1 MPEGP
6 TIVILKEAV
15 QPFKKKKILAVTGNS
30 KIDIQRLQN
39 KTITDFKSW
48 GKHFII
54 CFNNFA
60 IRIHFLMFGSYL
72 INEKKDRPPR
82 LSLTFGK
89 GEINFY
95 TCSIKMIEEPL
106 DELYDWSSDVMNED
120 WDPKKARKKL
130 RDAPNMLV
138 TDALLDQQIFSGVG
152 NIIKNEVLFR
162 IKVHP
167 ESSIGALPLP
177 KLNELIKE
185 AVNYSFEFLAWK
197 KKFEL
202 KKHWLAYNKKTCPR
216 CNIPLKKQHLGK
228 TKRRTFFCDN
238 CQIKYA

>member
-6 TIVILKEAV
+6 SIIILKEAV

-54 CFNNFA
+54 CFNDFA

-72 INEKKDRPPR
+72 INEKKDRAPR
-82 LSLTFGK
+82 LTLKFSK

-95 TCSIKMIEEPL
+95 SCSIKIIEESL
-106 DELYDWSSDVMNED
+106 DQVYDWSSDVMNEH
-120 WDPKKARKKL
+120 WDPKKAKKKL
-130 RDAPNMLV
+130 KSAPDLLV
-138 TDALLDQQIFSGVG
+138 CDALLDQQIFAGVG

-162 IKVHP
+162 IRVHP
-167 ESSIGALPLP
+167 ESLTGRLPLP
-177 KLNELIKE
+177 KLNALIKE
-185 AVNYSFEFLAWK
+185 AVKYSFEFLAWK

-202 KKHWLAYNKKTCPR
+202 KKHWLAYNKKICPR
-216 CNIPLKKQHLGK
+216 CNISLKKQYLGK
-228 TKRRTFFCDN
+228 TNRRTFFCVN
-238 CQIKYA
+238 CQIMYA